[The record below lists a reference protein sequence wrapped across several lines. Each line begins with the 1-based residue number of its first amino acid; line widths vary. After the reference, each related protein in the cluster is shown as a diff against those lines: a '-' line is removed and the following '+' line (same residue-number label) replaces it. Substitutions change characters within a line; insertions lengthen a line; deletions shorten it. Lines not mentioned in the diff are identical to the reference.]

1 MIDNAPDFTSV
12 VVGSDDS
19 KDAQNTLAPN
29 LERGRGNADIRHRFV
44 FSGLWDINYAK
55 SLDNAFARAVFSG
68 YQFST
73 IASLQSGRPYTIGVG
88 GDVNNDGNSSTDRPP
103 YVGRNTLGGP
113 NFAAVD
119 IRFSRDIPVYERA
132 RLRLMFE
139 AFNLDQS
146 SKLQQHF
153 HQPVQLQRGYAGIY
167 SGIEFWGSALHIRSE
182 NPATLGEIQFLMS
195 IFAAT
200 RSSRPK
206 PCYADRAR
214 RRCAPDSRSDGR
226 HPSGRPASPWTAPIP
241 ESPAGR
247 RSRMHP

>member
-103 YVGRNTLGGP
+103 YVGRNTLGRP

-139 AFNLDQS
+139 AFNLTNRANFS
-146 SKLQQHF
+146 
-153 HQPVQLQRGYAGIY
+153 
-167 SGIEFWGSALHIRSE
+167 
-182 NPATLGEIQFLMS
+182 S
-195 IFAAT
+195 IFTSQYNFNAAT
-200 RSSRPK
+200 RVFTPVSNFG
-206 PCYADRAR
+206 AAR
-214 RRCAPDSRSDGR
+214 FTFDPRILQLSAKFSF
-226 HPSGRPASPWTAPIP
+226 
-241 ESPAGR
+241 
-247 RSRMHP
+247 